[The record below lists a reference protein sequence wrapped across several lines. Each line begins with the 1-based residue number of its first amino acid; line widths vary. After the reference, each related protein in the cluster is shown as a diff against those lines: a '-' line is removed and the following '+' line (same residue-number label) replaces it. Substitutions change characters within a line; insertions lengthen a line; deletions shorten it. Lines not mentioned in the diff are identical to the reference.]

1 MAAGEGGNG
10 AAEHRRRRGVSL
22 ATRLAGAIVIVSLA
36 ALSAATL
43 VGINAGLSLGR
54 EIYEDR
60 LVSLNNSSSSGIAA
74 AFASS
79 NAAAEALALSP
90 STADATVA
98 FAAAIGD
105 VSASAEFD
113 PNSERRELVK
123 AYETVYGDVLAATAD
138 DLSIQSLV
146 ARTADA
152 IYLQTRYSINP
163 EIRRAAIIDDAE
175 DGSSWSEVHAE
186 YNPGFRRFVDE
197 LELSDLYLV
206 EPVNEQ
212 IVYSVEKRLD
222 LGTSLQSGPFSG
234 SVLANTVSRVFE
246 DPGAG
251 SVISDL
257 SFYDAIPGEPVGA
270 YAAPILA
277 DGELVGVLAFLYD
290 GAVLTDIVS
299 NDGDWEAA
307 GYDDTADV
315 YFVGDDGTMRT
326 DPRGFLDD
334 PAAFLDASQAAA
346 GLTNDERAVIE
357 ARGTTVLVLRAVDAT
372 ISDHESD
379 DDPVAERTSIDG
391 KDVFSSVAV
400 FDTPNSDLGDQ
411 LDWLVVAEIEVEEAE
426 TSIEDFRGLLVVGT
440 AVFMIVAAFMAVAW
454 ANRLMAPVRAISDR
468 LGDPDTTAPPLEL
481 SESSPLEFQYLAA
494 SFEQMATILRQQ
506 HGQLATAREGRLEL
520 MQRMLPPAVAE
531 RVAAGDLDGLDEVAQ
546 TSVAV
551 VVVLGLAELVQQEGS
566 EGRAIVEALHE
577 ELDALAEQHGLDRI
591 KVVGDAYFASCGHD
605 RPYIDHAPRAVTFAT
620 DARDAVEEF
629 GRRTQGG
636 LDAAIG
642 VHTGS
647 VTIGM
652 VGEQRMIFDVWGDTV
667 SHAHLL
673 ARRAGHN
680 SILLSDSTH
689 QMLPDELVT
698 EPFEATGEGATWAVP
713 LTTVGGIG

>member
-43 VGINAGLSLGR
+43 VGVSAGLSLGR

-123 AYETVYGDVLAATAD
+123 AYETIYGDVLAATAD

-277 DGELVGVLAFLYD
+277 DGQLVGVLAFLYD

-299 NDGDWEAA
+299 NDGDWAAAVTHYEAA
-307 GYDDTADV
+307 
-315 YFVGDDGTMRT
+315 
-326 DPRGFLDD
+326 P
-334 PAAFLDASQAAA
+334 
-346 GLTNDERAVIE
+346 
-357 ARGTTVLVLRAVDAT
+357 
-372 ISDHESD
+372 
-379 DDPVAERTSIDG
+379 
-391 KDVFSSVAV
+391 
-400 FDTPNSDLGDQ
+400 
-411 LDWLVVAEIEVEEAE
+411 
-426 TSIEDFRGLLVVGT
+426 
-440 AVFMIVAAFMAVAW
+440 
-454 ANRLMAPVRAISDR
+454 
-468 LGDPDTTAPPLEL
+468 
-481 SESSPLEFQYLAA
+481 
-494 SFEQMATILRQQ
+494 
-506 HGQLATAREGRLEL
+506 
-520 MQRMLPPAVAE
+520 
-531 RVAAGDLDGLDEVAQ
+531 
-546 TSVAV
+546 
-551 VVVLGLAELVQQEGS
+551 
-566 EGRAIVEALHE
+566 
-577 ELDALAEQHGLDRI
+577 
-591 KVVGDAYFASCGHD
+591 
-605 RPYIDHAPRAVTFAT
+605 
-620 DARDAVEEF
+620 
-629 GRRTQGG
+629 
-636 LDAAIG
+636 
-642 VHTGS
+642 
-647 VTIGM
+647 
-652 VGEQRMIFDVWGDTV
+652 
-667 SHAHLL
+667 
-673 ARRAGHN
+673 
-680 SILLSDSTH
+680 
-689 QMLPDELVT
+689 
-698 EPFEATGEGATWAVP
+698 
-713 LTTVGGIG
+713 